1 MNKADFLAAL
11 WQRLSYL
18 PEEELSGPF
27 SFYTEAIEDRVED
40 GMTEDEAV
48 EALGG
53 VEGVARAIEMGMPLT
68 AIVKQRVKEKKERS
82 GGTRPLWI
90 VLAVVGFPIWL
101 PLLITAAA
109 LVLTVYVVLWAV
121 IISLY
126 AVVLSLAA
134 AGVAGIVGGFWF
146 LPAGWSSVL
155 LSFGSGLVCAGLAIL
170 LFFAF
175 TQVARWLL
183 LLGKKLWLGVKAL
196 FIRKKESK

>member
-1 MNKADFLAAL
+1 MNKTEYLAAL
-11 WQRLSYL
+11 RQRLSYL
-18 PEEELSGPF
+18 PPEAVNGPIG
-27 SFYTEAIEDRVED
+27 FYAECIDERLED
-40 GMTEDEAV
+40 GMTEEEAV
-48 EALGG
+48 AALDSVEDAARSIEADL
-53 VEGVARAIEMGMPLT
+53 PLAT
-68 AIVKQRVKEKKERS
+68 IVKQRVKETKERS

-90 VLAVVGFPIWL
+90 ALAIVGFPIWL

-146 LPAGWSSVL
+146 LPAGWSSAL
-155 LSFGSGLVCAGLAIL
+155 LCFGGGLVCAGLAIL